1 MNKTGILILG
11 GSIAAAAVL
20 LIIWF
25 IGFLAHIGG
34 GLIHLLLILAMLV
47 GFIGFI
53 TGLVVLL
60 VGKKT

>member
-1 MNKTGILILG
+1 MNKTGLLILV
-11 GSIAAAAVL
+11 GSIGAAVIL

-25 IGFLAHIGG
+25 IGVLTHIGG
-34 GLIHLLLILAMLV
+34 ALIHLLLILAMLV

-60 VGKKT
+60 GGKKS